1 MITRFKSIKPLSF
14 WVFWKSWICLEYFC
28 SLRKLLTLLADV
40 FCNVKMRC
48 SPKDDECRNPTNR
61 WENVSFPLIPT
72 SPVWP
77 LRYLRGHPCTRVG
90 IGRGPEGGEHLVT
103 FPPPPSPI
111 PKISNLSF
119 FMCGGS
125 SSSFLWCSRIY
136 IIRLEAFGKVL
147 EERFEYLI
155 VHTLSFFRWQRPW
168 GSLRRPRAQT
178 DKTSALQ
185 PSTWASRLEFFASG
199 IPSQNH

>member
-1 MITRFKSIKPLSF
+1 MFFAMSKCAAVPKMTNVETQPIDGKMCPSLWSPL
-14 WVFWKSWICLEYFC
+14 
-28 SLRKLLTLLADV
+28 
-40 FCNVKMRC
+40 
-48 SPKDDECRNPTNR
+48 
-61 WENVSFPLIPT
+61 PL
-72 SPVWP
+72 VWP

-111 PKISNLSF
+111 PKIPNLSF
-119 FMCGGS
+119 FLSFGVVVAPAL
-125 SSSFLWCSRIY
+125 FLWCSRIY

-185 PSTWASRLEFFASG
+185 PSTWTSRLEFFASG

>member
-1 MITRFKSIKPLSF
+1 MFFAMSKCAAVPKMTNVETQPIDGKMCPSLWSPL
-14 WVFWKSWICLEYFC
+14 
-28 SLRKLLTLLADV
+28 
-40 FCNVKMRC
+40 
-48 SPKDDECRNPTNR
+48 
-61 WENVSFPLIPT
+61 PL
-72 SPVWP
+72 VWP

-111 PKISNLSF
+111 PKIPNLSF
-119 FMCGGS
+119 FL
-125 SSSFLWCSRIY
+125 SFGVVVASALFC
-136 IIRLEAFGKVL
+136 EVQEF
-147 EERFEYLI
+147 
-155 VHTLSFFRWQRPW
+155 TLSGWRHSEKFWRSDLNILSSIPSPFFRWQRPW

-185 PSTWASRLEFFASG
+185 PSTWTSRLEFFASG

>member
-1 MITRFKSIKPLSF
+1 
-14 WVFWKSWICLEYFC
+14 
-28 SLRKLLTLLADV
+28 
-40 FCNVKMRC
+40 MRC

-72 SPVWP
+72 SPCLTVEIFTGSSLHAGWDWEGP
-77 LRYLRGHPCTRVG
+77 W
-90 IGRGPEGGEHLVT
+90 GRGTPRNFPTTSVSDPEN
-103 FPPPPSPI
+103 FQ
-111 PKISNLSF
+111 SF
-119 FMCGGS
+119 FLSLCVVVAPAL
-125 SSSFLWCSRIY
+125 FLWCSRIY
-136 IIRLEAFGKVL
+136 IIRLEAFGKVV

>member
-1 MITRFKSIKPLSF
+1 MITRFKSIKPLAF

-125 SSSFLWCSRIY
+125 SSSFFVMFKNLHY
-136 IIRLEAFGKVL
+136 QVGGIRKSCGGAIWISYRPYPLLFPLTEALG
-147 EERFEYLI
+147 
-155 VHTLSFFRWQRPW
+155 LSQETQSPDRQNFSP
-168 GSLRRPRAQT
+168 
-178 DKTSALQ
+178 SALY
-185 PSTWASRLEFFASG
+185 LG
-199 IPSQNH
+199 